1 MLTRI
6 LIILL
11 DSAVLPFLMLTGLSI
26 LFIVLVVILLNLI
39 GSGVILG
46 IMTIADA
53 LVWFIEEGFLQP
65 TGWVIAKLGQCLEGL
80 ARYAKRIHARNKG

>member
-11 DSAVLPFLMLTGLSI
+11 DSAVLPFLFIAGLSV
-26 LFIVLVVILLNLI
+26 LFLVLLLVLLSII
-39 GSGVILG
+39 GSGVCLIL
-46 IMTIADA
+46 TTVKDA
-53 LVWFIEEGFLQP
+53 LVWIIEEGFLQP
-65 TGWVIAKLGQCLEGL
+65 VGWVIAKLGQCLEGL